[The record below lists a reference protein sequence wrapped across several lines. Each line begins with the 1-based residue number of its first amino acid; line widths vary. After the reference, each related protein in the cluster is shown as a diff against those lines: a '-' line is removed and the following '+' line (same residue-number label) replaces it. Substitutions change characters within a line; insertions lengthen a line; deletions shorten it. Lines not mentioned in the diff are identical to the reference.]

1 MPEYKFI
8 PRGETRV
15 PKYKESYGSKF
26 TLFSFIIFFIA
37 FLGYGA
43 TYFYKWYLN
52 NQVAAFSSSFEKV
65 KSELE
70 LESISEI
77 IDKSKEIAVAGSALQ
92 SHRAVSN
99 IFESIEKNTIKNNF
113 YMSFSFKYSDEKTSS
128 GQVKSEPLVSLSGV
142 SKSYSDLAKQMVVS
156 RSSKDYEKADFSD
169 FKLLQNGDISYD
181 LNLRVNPEFLKF

>member
-8 PRGETRV
+8 PRTETRV
-15 PKYKESYGSKF
+15 TKYKESYGSKF

-37 FLGYGA
+37 FGGYGGV
-43 TYFYKWYLN
+43 YFYKWYLN
-52 NQVAAFSSSFEKV
+52 NQVAVLTSSFEKV

-77 IDKSKEIAVAGSALQ
+77 IDKSKEIAITGRALQ
-92 SHRAVSN
+92 NHQAVSN
-99 IFESIEKNTIKNNF
+99 IFDSIEKNTIKNNF
-113 YMSFSFKYSDEKTSS
+113 YASFSFKYSDEKMSS
-128 GQVKSEPLVSLSGV
+128 GQVKTEPLVSLSGV

-156 RSSKDYEKADFSD
+156 KNSKDYEKADFSG

-181 LNLRVNPEFLKF
+181 LNLQVVPELLKF